1 MSAEGVSPDLLASVR
16 AGDRDG
22 LSRLYERFADDVYRV
37 ALRLTGSSADAYDVA
52 HDVFV
57 GLPEALQR
65 YSERASFDPWLRRVT
80 ARAALMHLR
89 SQRRRREVTLTAL
102 QGMAVGSRPD
112 PAVDR
117 LSLER
122 AIARLP
128 DPLRAVYVL
137 REVEGFSYEEVGE
150 MLGIKRNAAEVRLHR
165 ARNRLRIL
173 LGADR

>member
-1 MSAEGVSPDLLASVR
+1 
-16 AGDRDG
+16 
-22 LSRLYERFADDVYRV
+22 
-37 ALRLTGSSADAYDVA
+37 
-52 HDVFV
+52 
-57 GLPEALQR
+57 
-65 YSERASFDPWLRRVT
+65 
-80 ARAALMHLR
+80 MHLR

-102 QGMAVGSRPD
+102 QGLAVGSRPD

-117 LSLER
+117 VSLER

-165 ARNRLRIL
+165 ARHRLRVL
-173 LGADR
+173 LGEDR